1 MTKSSLLDE
10 LKRRA
15 NEILTLE
22 SRVLLPIP
30 LPPFFW
36 DNLRQETCAK
46 YAAIFRSK
54 MEHIR
59 TDPRNP
65 ENARENDTSVH
76 LFRRSTALSL
86 IITRELSRSRDIAA
100 YFSRRIRKVFERA
113 YKLSSPSSLYKPA
126 QDCENIIKS
135 KTFPK
140 WITRWTAIF
149 FLR

>member
-1 MTKSSLLDE
+1 MKFSLWNRGSCYRSPFPLFLGQSKTGDVCE
-10 LKRRA
+10 IRGNISEQNRA
-15 NEILTLE
+15 HE
-22 SRVLLPIP
+22 
-30 LPPFFW
+30 
-36 DNLRQETCAK
+36 
-46 YAAIFRSK
+46 
-54 MEHIR
+54 

-65 ENARENDTSVH
+65 ENARENDISVH

-149 FLR
+149 FFFFLR